1 MNSSR
6 LTFCAILLL
15 FVSAIT
21 AHSLQDVEGDL
32 SPQDRWLQG
41 QSVFTV
47 AIAPQTL
54 RTQYFSPES
63 LKGSLP
69 RLWPWH
75 IKADW
80 CEGKEKQRG
89 VVVLKNRDVIF
100 WHSCAAGLIVFE
112 GEKYPGSFGFKGEKA
127 GKDSPSSENR

>member
-21 AHSLQDVEGDL
+21 AHSLQEVEGDL

-54 RTQYFSPES
+54 TTQYFSPKS
-63 LKGSLP
+63 LKVSLP

-80 CEGKEKQRG
+80 CKGKEKQRG
-89 VVVLKNRDVIF
+89 DQ
-100 WHSCAAGLIVFE
+100 A
-112 GEKYPGSFGFKGEKA
+112 
-127 GKDSPSSENR
+127 